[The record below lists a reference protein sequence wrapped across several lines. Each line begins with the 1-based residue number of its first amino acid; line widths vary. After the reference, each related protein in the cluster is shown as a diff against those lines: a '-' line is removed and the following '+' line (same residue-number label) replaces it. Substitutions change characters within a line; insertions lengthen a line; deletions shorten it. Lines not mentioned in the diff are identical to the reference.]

1 MIPLEKIAKII
12 KGKIVGDG
20 TVMISGIKPL
30 DTADNGDISF
40 FVDNR
45 YLPLLETTGASAI
58 ITASYTP
65 AFKGPQVLLTNPGAG
80 YARVAAFFA
89 PKVSA
94 FPGISQHA
102 FIDESSSIGEGS
114 SVYPMAYVGRNV
126 VIGKDVILFSGV
138 FVGDGVKIGDRTVIY
153 PNVSILH
160 DCSIGNDVIIHAGTV
175 IGSDGFGYVRD
186 GTDSIKIPQ
195 TGTVQIDDNV
205 EIGANNCIDRA
216 TFEKTWIKRGVKT
229 DNLVH
234 IAHNVI
240 IGEGSLIVA
249 QAGISGSV
257 TVGRETVIGGQVGI
271 VDHVKIGDRV
281 MIGSQSGVP
290 KSIPDNQIRSGS
302 PALPHRLFLRVS
314 AAIPKLPRMI
324 ERLRQLEN
332 RVKELENNRKN

>member
-1 MIPLEKIAKII
+1 MISLEKIAKII
-12 KGKIVGDG
+12 KGTLIGDG
-20 TVMISGIKPL
+20 AVMIAGIRPL
-30 DTADNGDISF
+30 DTADKGDISF
-40 FVDNR
+40 FIDNR
-45 YLPLLETTGASAI
+45 YLHLLETTRASAI
-58 ITASYTP
+58 ITASYTS
-65 AFKGPQVLLTNPGAG
+65 AFKGPQVLLDNPEAG

-89 PKVSA
+89 PGLSA
-94 FPGISQHA
+94 FPGISQQA
-102 FIDESSSIGEGS
+102 FVDKSSSIGEGS
-114 SVYPMAYVGRNV
+114 SVYPMTYIGKDA
-126 VIGKDVILFSGV
+126 VIGKDVILFAGV
-138 FVGDGVKIGDRTVIY
+138 FVGNGVRIGDRTVIY

-175 IGSDGFGYVRD
+175 IGSDGFGYTRD
-186 GTDSIKIPQ
+186 GNGSIKIPQ

-234 IAHNVI
+234 IAHNVVV
-240 IGEGSLIVA
+240 GEGSLIVA

-257 TVGRETVIGGQVGI
+257 TVGREAVIGGQVGI
-271 VDHVKIGDRV
+271 VDHVRIGNRV

-314 AAIPKLPRMI
+314 AAIPKLPGMLK
-324 ERLRQLEN
+324 RLKQLEN
-332 RVKELENNRKN
+332 RVKKLENNGEN